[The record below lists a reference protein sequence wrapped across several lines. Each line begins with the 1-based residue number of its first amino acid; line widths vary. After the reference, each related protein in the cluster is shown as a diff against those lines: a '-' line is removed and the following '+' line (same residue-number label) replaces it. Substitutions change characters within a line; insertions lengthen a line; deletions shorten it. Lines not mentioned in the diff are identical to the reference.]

1 MRIKIIV
8 TIILFTFLISCAYYN
23 TLFNAKKSYNA
34 GIEIIQKEPE
44 KNTHPQANQYFQ
56 DTIDKCWKLIELYSD
71 QSKYADDALLYIVK
85 SEYYLGSYAQA
96 RSHAN
101 QFLLKYS
108 ESDLILEANLWYGK
122 LLLKDYNIDEGKE
135 YLNKV
140 INLSNSS
147 QLRAEAFYELGNLA
161 FENENYEEAIKYF
174 EQALDEKISK
184 QYAAFINF
192 YLGESYFTQKQYK
205 DAIRQYKKVEKF
217 SPSLDVEYKTKYHLG
232 KSYIETGNN
241 EDALTLFR
249 KMLTAPRF
257 KTFIPFIKS
266 EIARIYHLENRTDDA
281 IDLYKEVIKERVS
294 SGGTAEAS
302 FSLAK
307 IYEYEIENVDSAV
320 FYYGEVRKI
329 YAKYDSV
336 QIAEDKFYFL
346 SELKK
351 IRDEMK
357 RDRYLIYKLE
367 NDSYFLDSL
376 YTLQY
381 EDSILTVIGQVPTQ
395 PLDTLSMNIDSTST
409 LYHYSL
415 VQLDSLQKVVSD
427 TLSLTENDTIR
438 TILEDSLARIN
449 DYIYFKAPKQAE
461 EELEKRK
468 LPQIR
473 VDLKENEYHLA
484 EFFLLQMQELDS
496 SIYYYKRFIQQY
508 EDSILTPKAIYSL
521 VYVYSKPA
529 YNDMQKV
536 DSLENVLIQQHPESQ
551 FSKVILKQRG
561 ILTEDDSPDI
571 EDELGYSMFL
581 EAEELYDQ
589 NNIDSALALYKRVAD
604 MDSTSIWSAK
614 AQLARAWIYENDL
627 NEIDAAIQE
636 YTILKENYP
645 QPEFVAIATRKT
657 NLPGETS
664 ILPEGELSDSL
675 STPFSQDSLA
685 TVSEATPDSQAVESQ
700 ADILLTLPSI
710 SKTKEY
716 REWRMQRSSK

>member
-1 MRIKIIV
+1 
-8 TIILFTFLISCAYYN
+8 
-23 TLFNAKKSYNA
+23 
-34 GIEIIQKEPE
+34 
-44 KNTHPQANQYFQ
+44 
-56 DTIDKCWKLIELYSD
+56 KLIELYSD
-71 QSKYADDALLYIVK
+71 KSKYADDALLYIVK

-122 LLLKDYNIDEGKE
+122 LFLKDNKIDEGKE

-140 INLSNSS
+140 INLSNNS

-161 FENENYEEAIKYF
+161 FENEDYAEAIKYF

-192 YLGESYFTQKQYK
+192 YLGESYYEQKQYK

-232 KSYIETGNN
+232 KSYIETGKNG
-241 EDALTLFR
+241 DALTLFR
-249 KMLTAPRF
+249 KMLTATRF

-266 EIARIYHLENRTDDA
+266 EIARIYHLENRMEDA
-281 IDLYKEVIKERVS
+281 VDLYKEVIRERVS
-294 SGGTAEAS
+294 SAGTAEAS

-320 FYYGEVRKI
+320 YYYGEVRKI
-329 YAKYDSV
+329 YAKYDSL
-336 QIAEDKFYFL
+336 QIAEDKYYFL

-351 IRDEMK
+351 IRDEIK

-381 EDSILTVIGQVPTQ
+381 EDSILTLIGQVTTQ
-395 PLDTLSMNIDSTST
+395 PVDTLSLLIDSTST
-409 LYHYSL
+409 LFKYSL
-415 VQLDSLQKVVSD
+415 VQLDSLKKVVSD
-427 TLSLTENDTIR
+427 TLSLTENDTMR
-438 TILEDSLARIN
+438 TILEDSLARID
-449 DYIYFKAPKQAE
+449 DYIYFKAPKQTE
-461 EELEKRK
+461 KELEKRK
-468 LPQIR
+468 LPQIL
-473 VDLKENEYHLA
+473 VDLKENDYHLA

-496 SIYYYKRFIQQY
+496 SIYYYRQFIGQY

-521 VYVYSKPA
+521 VYIYSKPV
-529 YNDMQKV
+529 YKDEQKV
-536 DSLENVLIQQHPESQ
+536 DSLENILIQQYPESQ
-551 FSKVILKQRG
+551 FTRVILKQRG
-561 ILTEDDSPDI
+561 ILTEDESTDS

-581 EAEELYDQ
+581 EAEALYYQ
-589 NNIDSALALYKRVAD
+589 KNIDSALVLYKQIAEL
-604 MDSTSIWSAK
+604 DSTSIWSAK

-627 NEIDAAIQE
+627 HEIDAAIKE
-636 YTILKENYP
+636 YTILKENYT

-657 NLPGETS
+657 NPPIEPS
-664 ILPEGELSDSL
+664 VLPEGAITDSL
-675 STPFSQDSLA
+675 SSSLRPDSVS
-685 TVSEATPDSQAVESQ
+685 TVSETTPDSQAIESQ
-700 ADILLTLPSI
+700 ADILLTLPSV